1 MVLLLWVWFVV
12 DTVRLFVLVLVSL
25 VLVLLRLV
33 LLVVLVL
40 LWLVLLVVLVFLVL
54 VLVLSV
60 VGVVGVGVGVVVVG
74 GGVGGVG
81 VGVGVVV
88 VAAAAVVVSL
98 LVLSYCFVVA
108 CVNGDVAIVMLMTT
122 TYLDDNCFEGFPVF
136 GVFFVPRLWLS
147 GALAAIP
154 GDRRPGSERKPF
166 RRGQKA
172 LQEG

>member
-74 GGVGGVG
+74 GGGVG
-81 VGVGVVV
+81 VVVVVVVV

-98 LVLSYCFVVA
+98 LVLSHCFVVA
-108 CVNGDVAIVMLMTT
+108 CVDGDVAMVMLMTT
-122 TYLDDNCFEGFPVF
+122 TYLDDNCFEGFPVI